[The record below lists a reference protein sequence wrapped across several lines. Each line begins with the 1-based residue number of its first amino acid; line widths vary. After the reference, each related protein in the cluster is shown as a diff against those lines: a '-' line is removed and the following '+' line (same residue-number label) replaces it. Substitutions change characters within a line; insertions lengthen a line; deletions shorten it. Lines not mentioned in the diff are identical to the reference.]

1 MADETIEME
10 AVLTQPVEQP
20 LPEVT
25 TAKQWR
31 QKARARWRVTLP
43 SGATVEARRPDFT
56 ALIGQGVIDGDAL
69 VRCLAAPDVKSR
81 YELMLPVANSV
92 LPAVVTN
99 PPICATPNG
108 DGSISVEEIPASDR
122 MAIFLWA
129 GGWNT
134 TPVPAVAIP
143 DSE

>member
-10 AVLTQPVEQP
+10 QVQPVAEP

-25 TAKQWR
+25 TAAQWR
-31 QKARARWRVTLP
+31 RKAKARWRVTLP
-43 SGATVEARRPDFT
+43 SGAVVEAKRPDFT
-56 ALIGQGVIDGDAL
+56 ELIGQGIIEGDAL
-69 VRCLAAPDVKSR
+69 VKCLAAPDIKSR

-92 LPAVVTN
+92 VPQVVTS
-99 PPICATPNG
+99 PAICATPNG
-108 DGSISVEEIPASDR
+108 DGSIGVEEIPPSDR

-134 TPVPAVAIP
+134 TPVPAVALP